1 MTDDVLTVGPYRWTP
16 ADLRALSWAIHRPV
30 AYWIYSVVTP
40 AFTIFGFI
48 GTAIFLQRTVIPQWF
63 GFMPFDGRDDIVA
76 LPATLIAVI
85 YLLVVPR
92 LLMRQ
97 SAHDQKRH
105 ARNLTMTIS
114 AKGVTM
120 KSETTQSEAAWAA
133 FERIAVTRKH
143 VFFFITQTQ
152 AYIVPKRAFANPEAA
167 TAFADTARVWQAEAT
182 RDGK

>member
-1 MTDDVLTVGPYRWTP
+1 
-16 ADLRALSWAIHRPV
+16 
-30 AYWIYSVVTP
+30 VTP